1 MIQFSTTISA
11 LSVSHAVCL
20 CVCTAHVVATFKK
33 QNTIELILYPI
44 QNKCYLSK
52 VQAIDLIGNGVPHT
66 QSYWFSSICIC
77 TTISNMCFS
86 KIPQEEGELK
96 SPKSHS
102 LVLKAVL
109 LLSGPIISSP
119 CFYFICGNSF
129 LGSESV
135 RSLSSHLWLCPNTDT
150 GKGHILHTIH
160 GYLITLS
167 MKTNNLWLAW

>member
-1 MIQFSTTISA
+1 M
-11 LSVSHAVCL
+11 VY
-20 CVCTAHVVATFKK
+20 
-33 QNTIELILYPI
+33 LILSLTGFHLFVFAPL
-44 QNKCYLSK
+44 YL
-52 VQAIDLIGNGVPHT
+52 
-66 QSYWFSSICIC
+66 ICALVK
-77 TTISNMCFS
+77 SH
-86 KIPQEEGELK
+86 KKKGDLK

-102 LVLKAVL
+102 LVLKAVF
-109 LLSGPIISSP
+109 LLSKPIISPP

-167 MKTNNLWLAW
+167 MKTNNLWLAR